1 MSVEVSVD
9 ARWRVGARGARACIC
24 SIISIKGA
32 AVGEAS
38 VVNGLFNLCDIYQHK
53 HNQFLVSHFASFRFC
68 CRTINISANF
78 GMNNLA
84 DN

>member
-1 MSVEVSVD
+1 MIFKLAAFCLFSDGS
-9 ARWRVGARGARACIC
+9 VGACFC